1 MTVGCVHVL
10 STGDPSRAFPL
21 CLWGTFGLGIHIQ
34 LKHQGGF
41 EMTTTA
47 PVLYESKG
55 SPNARRVRF
64 FIAEKG
70 IVIPTKPVDLGAKE
84 QFSDAFRAINSRSQV
99 PALALADGPV
109 ITEVLAIW
117 RYLEEAYPQTPLLGT
132 TAASKALVTM
142 WERRAELDGFAPVM
156 EGVRNA
162 VAGLKGRALSGPHA
176 YDQIPELVE
185 RSKQR
190 VANFFADFNER
201 LGTVRYVAGDEFS
214 AADITTL
221 VTLDFA
227 ANALKMPIPGELSAF
242 KRWFD
247 EVSARPGAVA

>member
-1 MTVGCVHVL
+1 MHVV
-10 STGDPSRAFPL
+10 STGGPSRAFPQ
-21 CLWGTFGLGIHIQ
+21 CLWETFGLGIHIQ
-34 LKHQGGF
+34 LNHQGGL

-64 FIAEKG
+64 FISEKG
-70 IVIPTKPVDLGAKE
+70 IVIPMKAVDLGAKE
-84 QFSDAFRAINSRSQV
+84 QFSDAFRAINPRSQV
-99 PALALADGPV
+99 PALALTDGPV
-109 ITEVLAIW
+109 IAEVLAIW
-117 RYLEEAYPQTPLLGT
+117 RYLEEAYPQTLLLGT
-132 TAASKALVTM
+132 TPTSKALVTM
-142 WERRAELDGFAPVM
+142 WERRAELDGFVPVM

-162 VAGLKGRALSGPHA
+162 VAGLKGRALAGPHA

-221 VTLDFA
+221 VTVDFA
-227 ANALKMPIPGELSAF
+227 VNALKMPISAELTGF
-242 KRWFD
+242 QRWYD
-247 EVSARPGAVA
+247 EISARPGAAA

>member
-1 MTVGCVHVL
+1 
-10 STGDPSRAFPL
+10 
-21 CLWGTFGLGIHIQ
+21 
-34 LKHQGGF
+34 
-41 EMTTTA
+41 MTTDT

-55 SPNARRVRF
+55 SPNSRRVRL

-70 IVIPTKPVDLGAKE
+70 IDIPMKPVDLGTKE
-84 QFSDAFRAINSRSQV
+84 QFSDAYRTINPRSQV

-132 TAASKALVTM
+132 TATSKALIAM

-162 VAGLKGRALSGPHA
+162 VPGLKGRALSGPHA
-176 YDQIPELVE
+176 YDQIAELVE

-201 LGTVRYVAGDEFS
+201 LETVRYVAGDEFS

-221 VTLDFA
+221 VTVDFA
-227 ANALKMPIPGELSAF
+227 ANALKMPIPAEHTAF
-242 KRWFD
+242 QRWYD
-247 EVSARPGAVA
+247 EVSARPSAAA

>member
-1 MTVGCVHVL
+1 
-10 STGDPSRAFPL
+10 
-21 CLWGTFGLGIHIQ
+21 
-34 LKHQGGF
+34 
-41 EMTTTA
+41 MTTAT

-70 IVIPTKPVDLGAKE
+70 IDIPMKPVDLGVKE
-84 QFSDAFRAINSRSQV
+84 QFSDAYRAVNPRSQV
-99 PALALADGPV
+99 PALALAGGPV

-132 TAASKALVTM
+132 TATSKALVAM

-162 VAGLKGRALSGPHA
+162 VPGLKGRALSGPHA

-201 LGTVRYVAGDEFS
+201 LETVQYVAGDEFS

-221 VTLDFA
+221 VTVDFA
-227 ANALKMPIPGELSAF
+227 ANALKMPIPAEHTAF
-242 KRWFD
+242 QRWYD
-247 EVSARPGAVA
+247 EVSVRPSAAA

>member
-1 MTVGCVHVL
+1 MIKMTF
-10 STGDPSRAFPL
+10 SP
-21 CLWGTFGLGIHIQ
+21 
-34 LKHQGGF
+34 
-41 EMTTTA
+41 

-55 SPNARRVRF
+55 SPNARRVRI

-70 IVIPTKPVDLGAKE
+70 IDIPMHPVDLGAKE
-84 QFSDAFRAINSRSQV
+84 QFSDAYRAINPRSQV

-109 ITEVLAIW
+109 IAEVLAIW
-117 RYLEEAYPQTPLLGT
+117 RYLEEAYRQSPLLGT
-132 TAASKALVTM
+132 TPESKALVTM

-176 YDQIPELVE
+176 YEQIPELVD

-190 VANFFADFNER
+190 VANFFSDFNVR
-201 LGTVRYVAGDEFS
+201 LETVRFVAGDEFS

-221 VTLDFA
+221 VTVDFA
-227 ANALKMPIPGELSAF
+227 ANALKMPIPAEHTAF
-242 KRWFD
+242 RRWYD
-247 EVSARPGAVA
+247 EVSARPSATA

>member
-1 MTVGCVHVL
+1 
-10 STGDPSRAFPL
+10 
-21 CLWGTFGLGIHIQ
+21 
-34 LKHQGGF
+34 
-41 EMTTTA
+41 MTTAT

-70 IVIPTKPVDLGAKE
+70 IDIPMKPVDLGAKE
-84 QFSDAFRAINSRSQV
+84 QFSDAYRAINPRSQV
-99 PALALADGPV
+99 PALVLADGPV

-117 RYLEEAYPQTPLLGT
+117 RYLEEAYPQTPLLCT
-132 TAASKALVTM
+132 TATSKALVAM

-162 VAGLKGRALSGPHA
+162 APGLKGRALSGPHA

-185 RSKQR
+185 RSKHR
-190 VANFFADFNER
+190 VVNFFADFNER
-201 LGTVRYVAGDEFS
+201 LKTVRFVAGDEFS

-221 VTLDFA
+221 VTVDFA
-227 ANALKMPIPGELSAF
+227 ANALKMPIPAEHTSF
-242 KRWFD
+242 QRWYD
-247 EVSARPGAVA
+247 EASTRPGAAA

>member
-1 MTVGCVHVL
+1 MT
-10 STGDPSRAFPL
+10 PSAS
-21 CLWGTFGLGIHIQ
+21 
-34 LKHQGGF
+34 
-41 EMTTTA
+41 
-47 PVLYESKG
+47 VLYESKG
-55 SPNARRVRF
+55 SPNARRVRI

-70 IVIPTKPVDLGAKE
+70 IDIPMKPVDLGAKE
-84 QFSDAFRAINSRSQV
+84 QFSDSYRAINPRSQV
-99 PALALADGPV
+99 PALALANGPV

-132 TAASKALVTM
+132 TAESKALVTM

-176 YDQIPELVE
+176 YEQIPELVE

-190 VANFFADFNER
+190 VANFFSDFNVR
-201 LGTVRYVAGDEFS
+201 LETVRFVAGDEFS

-221 VTLDFA
+221 VTVDFA
-227 ANALKMPIPGELSAF
+227 TNALKMPIPAEHTAF
-242 KRWFD
+242 RRWYD
-247 EVSARPGAVA
+247 EVSARPSATA

>member
-1 MTVGCVHVL
+1 
-10 STGDPSRAFPL
+10 
-21 CLWGTFGLGIHIQ
+21 
-34 LKHQGGF
+34 
-41 EMTTTA
+41 MTTDT

-55 SPNARRVRF
+55 SPNSRRVRF

-70 IVIPTKPVDLGAKE
+70 IDIPMKLVDLGAKE
-84 QFSDAFRAINSRSQV
+84 QFSDAYRTINPRSQV

-132 TAASKALVTM
+132 TATSKALVAM

-162 VAGLKGRALSGPHA
+162 VPGLKGRALSGPHA
-176 YDQIPELVE
+176 YHQIAELVE

-201 LGTVRYVAGDEFS
+201 LETVRYVAGDEFS

-221 VTLDFA
+221 VTVDFA
-227 ANALKMPIPGELSAF
+227 ANALKMPIPAEHTAF
-242 KRWFD
+242 QRWYD
-247 EVSARPGAVA
+247 EVSARPSAAA

>member
-1 MTVGCVHVL
+1 MT
-10 STGDPSRAFPL
+10 PSAS
-21 CLWGTFGLGIHIQ
+21 
-34 LKHQGGF
+34 
-41 EMTTTA
+41 
-47 PVLYESKG
+47 VLYESKG
-55 SPNARRVRF
+55 SPNARRVRI

-70 IVIPTKPVDLGAKE
+70 IDIPMKPVDLGAKE
-84 QFSDAFRAINSRSQV
+84 QFSDSYRAINPRSQV
-99 PALALADGPV
+99 PALALANGPV

-132 TAASKALVTM
+132 TAESKALVTM

-176 YDQIPELVE
+176 YEQIPELVG

-190 VANFFADFNER
+190 VANFFSDFNVR
-201 LGTVRYVAGDEFS
+201 LETVRFVAGDEFS

-221 VTLDFA
+221 VTVDFA
-227 ANALKMPIPGELSAF
+227 ANALKMPIPAEHTAF
-242 KRWFD
+242 RRWYD
-247 EVSARPGAVA
+247 EVSARPSATA

>member
-1 MTVGCVHVL
+1 
-10 STGDPSRAFPL
+10 
-21 CLWGTFGLGIHIQ
+21 
-34 LKHQGGF
+34 
-41 EMTTTA
+41 MTTDT

-55 SPNARRVRF
+55 SPNSRRVRL

-70 IVIPTKPVDLGAKE
+70 IDIPMKPVDLGTKE
-84 QFSDAFRAINSRSQV
+84 QFSDAYRTINPRSQV

-117 RYLEEAYPQTPLLGT
+117 RHLEEAYPQTPLLGT
-132 TAASKALVTM
+132 TATSKALIAM

-162 VAGLKGRALSGPHA
+162 VPGLKGRALSGPHA
-176 YDQIPELVE
+176 YDQIAELVE

-201 LGTVRYVAGDEFS
+201 LETVRYVAGDEFS

-221 VTLDFA
+221 VTVDFA
-227 ANALKMPIPGELSAF
+227 ANALKMAIPAEHTAF
-242 KRWFD
+242 QRWYD
-247 EVSARPGAVA
+247 EVSARPSAAA

>member
-1 MTVGCVHVL
+1 MTV
-10 STGDPSRAFPL
+10 DAPL
-21 CLWGTFGLGIHIQ
+21 
-34 LKHQGGF
+34 
-41 EMTTTA
+41 
-47 PVLYESKG
+47 LYESKG

-70 IVIPTKPVDLGAKE
+70 IQIPMKPVDLGAKE
-84 QFSDAFRAINSRSQV
+84 QFSEAYKAINPRSQV
-99 PALALADGPV
+99 PALVLTDGTI

-132 TAASKALVTM
+132 TVKTKALVAM

-176 YDQIPELVE
+176 YKQIPELVE

-190 VANFFADFNER
+190 VANFYADFNER
-201 LGTVRYVAGDEFS
+201 LASVPFVAGDEFS
-214 AADITTL
+214 VADITTL
-221 VTLDFA
+221 VTVDFA
-227 ANALKMPIPGELSAF
+227 ANALKMPIPADHLAVQQWYD
-242 KRWFD
+242 K
-247 EVSARPGAVA
+247 VSRRPGASA